1 MLKFME
7 EQPGAPSDYKFGK
20 CIAIMGTSE
29 PTSDPTAQPTPDPT
43 AASADLSAASADPT
57 APSAD
62 RFLSSAPIT
71 GAKFIEGYAKITCSD
86 GKLSTGAIVGI
97 VIGVLVGLALIA
109 GGLCCLKRRKN
120 TPSAGGEGGYAP
132 MQSNVA

>member
-7 EQPGAPSDYKFGK
+7 EQPGAPSGLKFGK

-43 AASADLSAASADPT
+43 AQLTASDLSAASADLSAA
-57 APSAD
+57 SAD

-71 GAKFIEGYAKITCSD
+71 GAIEGYAKITCSD

-120 TPSAGGEGGYAP
+120 TPSGEGGYAP